1 MDELSRVVRWR
12 DVGAV
17 QHIDRERIGGLH
29 IHGWMPKRLAS
40 SVYGVYA
47 LMFKVCFSSR
57 FSVEDDS
64 HMWGDVDG
72 EEVESDE

>member
-1 MDELSRVVRWR
+1 MARWR

-47 LMFKVCFSSR
+47 LMSKVFFLLLISALKTMLICG
-57 FSVEDDS
+57 E
-64 HMWGDVDG
+64 MWTGRKWKVT
-72 EEVESDE
+72 SDEL

>member
-1 MDELSRVVRWR
+1 
-12 DVGAV
+12 
-17 QHIDRERIGGLH
+17 
-29 IHGWMPKRLAS
+29 MPKRLAS

-47 LMFKVCFSSR
+47 LMLKVCFSSSR

-64 HMWGDVDG
+64 HMWGDVDR